1 MLEDVVLV
9 WKLQRGDPDA
19 LEPIYRKYQML
30 LHTVAGNILAD
41 PGQAEDVV
49 QDVFV
54 KLVRSGQTVKLRKS
68 LRGFLVTCVAN
79 CARDRLRKTQRQHV
93 GPLPQK
99 DTLISR
105 VDCPVQ
111 LAQQCDMAERLQWA
125 LAQIA
130 VEQREV
136 ITLRLHGHL
145 TFRAIAEH
153 LGITL
158 RTAQSRYRYGLEKI
172 RSITQIEVKP

>member
-9 WKLQRGDPDA
+9 WKLHRGDPDA
-19 LEPIYRKYQML
+19 LEPIYRKYQVL

-41 PGQAEDVV
+41 PALAEDVL

-54 KLVRSGQTVKLRKS
+54 KLVRSAQTVKVRKS
-68 LRGFLVTCVAN
+68 LRSFLVTCVAN

-93 GPLPQK
+93 SPLPEK
-99 DTLISR
+99 DTLVSR
-105 VDCPVQ
+105 VDSPVQ

-125 LAQIA
+125 LAQITG
-130 VEQREV
+130 EQREV
-136 ITLRLHGHL
+136 ITLHLHGHL

-158 RTAQSRYRYGLEKI
+158 RTAQSRYRYGLEKM
-172 RSITQIEVKP
+172 RSLLQIEVKP